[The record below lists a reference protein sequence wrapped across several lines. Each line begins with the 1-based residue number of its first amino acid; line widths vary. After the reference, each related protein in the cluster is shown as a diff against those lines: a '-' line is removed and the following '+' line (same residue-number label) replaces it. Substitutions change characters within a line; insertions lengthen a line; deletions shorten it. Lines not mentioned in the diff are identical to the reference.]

1 MIRAVFFDFYG
12 TLAGWRS
19 GGERIQAQAARAEG
33 LRVDEGLLGAGYR
46 AADAYLAEENAVRP
60 VSRRTAAERDAVFA
74 EYERRL
80 LAEAGAQVDAAMAM
94 RVWRRVDAMPK
105 QLAAYDDA
113 LPTLTALRALG
124 VTTGVISNMG
134 GGLDAHL
141 EEVGLQAAVDAA
153 VSSGEV
159 GVGKPHALIFRTA
172 LTRAGVAAAEALHVG
187 DSYSGDV
194 LGAQGAGM
202 EAVFLDRDGAEYAP
216 VGCEVIQTLRAVVP
230 LVEARGLPG
239 SR

>member
-1 MIRAVFFDFYG
+1 MLRAVFFDFYG
-12 TLAGWRS
+12 TLAGWQS

-33 LRVDEGLLGAGYR
+33 LAVDEALLGAGYR
-46 AADAYLAEENAVRP
+46 AADAYLAEQNAVSP

-80 LAEAGAQVDAAMAM
+80 LAEAGAQPDAATAM
-94 RVWRRVDAMPK
+94 RVWRRVDAAPK
-105 QLAAYDDA
+105 QFTAYDDA

-141 EEVGLQAAVDAA
+141 EEVGLLAAVDAA

-159 GVGKPHALIFRTA
+159 GIGKPHAPIFSAA

-202 EAVFLDRDGAEYAP
+202 EAVFLDRDGAEVAP
-216 VGCEVIQTLRAVVP
+216 AGCEVIRTLSAVVP
-230 LVEARGLPG
+230 LVQARGLSG
-239 SR
+239 AR

>member
-1 MIRAVFFDFYG
+1 MLRAVFFDFYG
-12 TLAGWRS
+12 TLAGWQS

-33 LRVDEGLLGAGYR
+33 LQVDEGLLGAGYR
-46 AADAYLAEENAVRP
+46 AADAYLAEENAVSP
-60 VSRRTAAERDAVFA
+60 VSRRTTAERDAVFA

-80 LAEAGAQVDAAMAM
+80 LAEAGVQVDAAAAM
-94 RVWRRVDAMPK
+94 RVWRRVDAASK
-105 QLAAYDDA
+105 QLSAYDDA

-141 EEVGLQAAVDAA
+141 EGVGLLGAVDAA

-159 GVGKPHALIFRTA
+159 GIGKPHALIFRAA
-172 LTRAGVAAAEALHVG
+172 LARAGVAAAEALHVG

-194 LGAQGAGM
+194 LGAQGVGM
-202 EAVFLDRDGAEYAP
+202 EAVFLDRDGAERAP
-216 VGCEVIQTLRAVVP
+216 AGCTVIRTLSAVIP
-230 LVEARGLPG
+230 LVEARGLSDP
-239 SR
+239 R

>member
-1 MIRAVFFDFYG
+1 MLRAVFFDFYG

-33 LRVDEGLLGAGYR
+33 LQVDERLLGAGYR
-46 AADAYLAEENAVRP
+46 AADAYLAEENAVRS
-60 VSRRTAAERDAVFA
+60 VSRRTTAERDAVFA

-80 LAEAGAQVDAAMAM
+80 LAEAGAHADAAAAM
-94 RVWRRVDAMPK
+94 RVWRRVDAAPK
-105 QLAAYDDA
+105 QFAAYDDA

-124 VTTGVISNMG
+124 VVTGVISNMG

-141 EEVGLQAAVDAA
+141 EGVGLLAAVDAA

-159 GVGKPHALIFRTA
+159 GVGKPHAPIFRAA
-172 LTRAGVAAAEALHVG
+172 LTRAGVAASEALHVG

-194 LGAQGAGM
+194 LGAQAAGM
-202 EAVFLDRDGAEYAP
+202 EAVFLDRDGMEGAP
-216 VGCEVIQTLRAVVP
+216 AGCAAIRTLRDLIP
-230 LVEARGLPG
+230 LVKAHGLP
-239 SR
+239 SAR